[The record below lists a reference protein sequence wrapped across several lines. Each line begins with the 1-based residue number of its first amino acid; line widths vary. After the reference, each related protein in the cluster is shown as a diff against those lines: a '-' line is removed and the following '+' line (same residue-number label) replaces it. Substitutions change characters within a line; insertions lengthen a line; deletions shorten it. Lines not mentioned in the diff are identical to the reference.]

1 MGNGKLTG
9 AIAYCLLPIA
19 LLSCTDPRAR
29 PVAPQVVISFG
40 PSYILTSPGAIIGSL
55 YMYDVDG
62 LRDLEL
68 SVRGDSLIAGDSL
81 VILTGGVELNRPINW
96 TAPAGIAT
104 GTRITLA
111 AKVTDF
117 SGFVAVDSVQLTVQD
132 STAGWR

>member
-1 MGNGKLTG
+1 MRFFCAAVRLCGCAL
-9 AIAYCLLPIA
+9 

-29 PVAPQVVISFG
+29 PVAPQVVLSFG
-40 PSYILTSPGAIIGSL
+40 PTYILTSPGAIIGSL

-68 SVRGDSLIAGDSL
+68 SVSGDTLIAGDSL
-81 VILTGGVELNRPINW
+81 VFLTGGIELTRPINW

-104 GTRITLA
+104 GTPIILV

-117 SGFVAVDSVQLTVQD
+117 SGFIAVDSVQLTVQD
-132 STAGWR
+132 STASLR